1 MDRDAIPFNDR
12 VVSFRHCHNGA
23 ETQFPLVVVDGS
35 WKVEDWEL
43 RRNPV
48 ENWHVR
54 DCATKLTPFSNG
66 FVSPDGVAFTNVC
79 EHAPAAS
86 SSKVAFSSITKAYG
100 ASALLMDE
108 NAV

>member
-48 ENWHVR
+48 ENWHVC

-66 FVSPDGVAFTNVC
+66 SSLLTAYRLQIRSYWTKRGFPDNRRPFRSTLRERC
-79 EHAPAAS
+79 
-86 SSKVAFSSITKAYG
+86 FC
-100 ASALLMDE
+100 
-108 NAV
+108 